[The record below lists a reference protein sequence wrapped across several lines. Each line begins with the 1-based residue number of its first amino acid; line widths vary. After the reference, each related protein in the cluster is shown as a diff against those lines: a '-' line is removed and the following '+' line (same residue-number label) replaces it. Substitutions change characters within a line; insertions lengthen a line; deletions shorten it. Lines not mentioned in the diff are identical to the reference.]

1 MEKIRR
7 IFTISRE
14 TSSRCNETFIFLRE
28 RFEDFVVALSFC
40 SLRNS
45 FLRSTLAVSMSRIS
59 WITPKVWASKQRSQ
73 LLFSPKDSCWFDESM
88 GIQNVFLLDI
98 KCLKLLVNLK
108 RNKSESNFI
117 DNYKIKRDGNKI
129 DL

>member
-1 MEKIRR
+1 M
-7 IFTISRE
+7 
-14 TSSRCNETFIFLRE
+14 
-28 RFEDFVVALSFC
+28 
-40 SLRNS
+40 
-45 FLRSTLAVSMSRIS
+45 
-59 WITPKVWASKQRSQ
+59 
-73 LLFSPKDSCWFDESM
+73 
-88 GIQNVFLLDI
+88 FLLDI